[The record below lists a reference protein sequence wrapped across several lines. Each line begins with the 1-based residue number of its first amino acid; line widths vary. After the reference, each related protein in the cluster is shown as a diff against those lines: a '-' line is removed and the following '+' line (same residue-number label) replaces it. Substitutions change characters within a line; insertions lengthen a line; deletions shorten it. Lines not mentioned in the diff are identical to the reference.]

1 MDQKKIGQF
10 IAALR
15 KNKNMT
21 QRNIAEQLDVSEKT
35 ISKWECGNGLPE
47 VTYMEPLCEILG
59 ITVNELLMGERI
71 NMAEFIHKLDCTR
84 LELLRQLE
92 FEQLKMRLYKF
103 YGIEIEEMEISELGA
118 GSLTYFVKADQ
129 EKYVVKYASDNA
141 MNHPELETIVC
152 TKLLEKGV
160 PVSEFI
166 KNKMGE
172 VISMDEMGRRFH
184 VQKFI
189 EGKVYDYHAVPI
201 SYQIKSAQ
209 MLAKIHLALKDM
221 KGLPEGIGRDFFEY
235 RTPEG
240 TLISYENSLKAAV
253 KNGDIQNE
261 HNIRKNMELLKHFP
275 KYHFDI
281 SKFTCGNT
289 HGDYQISQII
299 WNKGQIAGVI
309 DWTCACIHPYI
320 WEVVRSYIIMAPEC
334 KNGDINIEALLH
346 YIREYSRISPLNRYD
361 VENAGKVFYYFLA
374 VCDFYGQ
381 YYQAHSR
388 NRGIYLE
395 QAEMSA
401 KLLLWFERNITELN
415 ARLSELISQENDW
428 SEIDPFIVDGQLKA
442 LPSIYKKKLIAI
454 YYIATKLEKRKYAE
468 KEINQ
473 EIDKWT
479 TFHDPATIRREMY
492 NKHLLERNKDGSC
505 YSLGEIPQMEEFL
518 QQYL

>member
-10 IAALR
+10 IATLR

-35 ISKWECGNGLPE
+35 ISKWECGYGLPE

-59 ITVNELLMGERI
+59 ITVNELLMGEQI
-71 NMAEFIHKLDCTR
+71 DIAGFIHKLDCTR

-103 YGIEIEEMEISELGA
+103 YGIEIDEMKISELGA

-129 EKYVVKYASDNA
+129 GKYVVKYASDNA
-141 MNHPELETIVC
+141 MNRPELEPVVC
-152 TKLLEKGV
+152 ANLLENNI
-160 PVSEFI
+160 PASEFI
-166 KNKMGE
+166 RNKMGE

-189 EGKVYDYHAVPI
+189 EGEVYNYHEVPI
-201 SYQIKSAQ
+201 AYQEESAR

-221 KGLPEGIGRDFFEY
+221 KGLPEGIGKDFFEY
-235 RTPEG
+235 RTPEA
-240 TLISYENSLKAAV
+240 TLISYENSLKAAIE
-253 KNGDIQNE
+253 NEDTQCAGDI
-261 HNIRKNMELLKHFP
+261 RRNMELLKNFP
-275 KYHFDI
+275 QYHFEI

-299 WNKGQIAGVI
+299 WNNEQIAGVI

-320 WEVVRSYIIMAPEC
+320 WEVVRSYIFMAPEC
-334 KNGDINIEALLH
+334 KNGDIDIEALVR
-346 YIREYSRISPLNRYD
+346 YIREYRRILPLNRYD
-361 VENAGKVFYYFLA
+361 VENAGNLFYYFLA

-388 NRGIYLE
+388 NRNIYLE
-395 QAEMSA
+395 QAQMSA
-401 KLLLWFERNITELN
+401 KLLLWFERNITGLN
-415 ARLSELISQENDW
+415 VRLSELLSKEDNW
-428 SEIDPFIVDGQLKA
+428 SEIDPFIENGQLKA
-442 LPSIYKKKLIAI
+442 LPSKYKKKLIAI
-454 YYIATKLEKRKYAE
+454 YYVATKMEKRKYTE
-468 KEINQ
+468 KELNQ

-479 TFHDPATIRREMY
+479 AFHDPATIRREMY
-492 NKHLLERNKDGSC
+492 NKHLLERNRDGSC
-505 YSLGEIPQMEEFL
+505 YWLGEVPQMDEFL
-518 QQYL
+518 AQYL